1 MVEFVTEAKL
11 LAIKEVVYTI
21 YVFKDNINNKYI
33 MCTRLPNW
41 QVQEINIG
49 DEGYLQYQEIKAGD
63 EYYDI
68 SIEKNKKYNYSNIYF
83 NNFVKKSEKINKE
96 EIIL

>member
-11 LAIKEVVYTI
+11 LAIKEDVYTT
-21 YVFKDNINNKYI
+21 YVFKDYINNKYI

-49 DEGYLQYQEIKAGD
+49 DEGFLQYQEVNAGD
-63 EYYDI
+63 SYYDA
-68 SIEKNKKYNYSNIYF
+68 SIENYKKYNYSNISF
-83 NNFVKKSEKINKE
+83 NNFVKKSKKINNE

>member
-11 LAIKEVVYTI
+11 LAIKEGVYTI

-83 NNFVKKSEKINKE
+83 NNFVKKSEKINNE

>member
-11 LAIKEVVYTI
+11 LAIKEGVYTI

>member
-11 LAIKEVVYTI
+11 LAIKEGVYTI

-83 NNFVKKSEKINKE
+83 NNFVKKSE
-96 EIIL
+96 

>member
-11 LAIKEVVYTI
+11 LAIKEGVYTT
-21 YVFKDNINNKYI
+21 YVFKDYINNKYI

-49 DEGYLQYQEIKAGD
+49 DEGFLQYQEVNAGD
-63 EYYDI
+63 SYYDA
-68 SIEKNKKYNYSNIYF
+68 SIENYKKYNYSNIYF
-83 NNFVKKSEKINKE
+83 NNFVNV
-96 EIIL
+96 

>member
-11 LAIKEVVYTI
+11 LAIKDGVYTI